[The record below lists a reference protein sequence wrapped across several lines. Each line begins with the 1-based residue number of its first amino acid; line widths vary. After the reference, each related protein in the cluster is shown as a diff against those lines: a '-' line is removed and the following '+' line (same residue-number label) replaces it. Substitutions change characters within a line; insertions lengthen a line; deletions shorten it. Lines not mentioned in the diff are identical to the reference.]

1 MLDWSVVL
9 CFIGL
14 IVILGLSVIL
24 YYKQV
29 KSTKE
34 MNKKLNSLVDQINKS
49 NLYEYKFDTE
59 QNGNIKNNDQ
69 NITNLN
75 NAVIEAQ
82 KSIKYYEQTSLNK
95 NDIETRL
102 KTANVQ
108 TNTLN
113 LGNKFS
119 LSGVGGDNWLNLY
132 DKEGKTFYGGFA
144 AKNLLS
150 YENTWL
156 NGNTQINGSLKICD
170 AKGQNCR
177 TI

>member
-75 NAVIEAQ
+75 NVFY
-82 KSIKYYEQTSLNK
+82 KSQNLLISNELKKSSERK
-95 NDIETRL
+95 DIENSAERKDIDIEKE
-102 KTANVQ
+102 KTKQAEESTKQ
-108 TNTLN
+108 AEEAT
-113 LGNKFS
+113 KQS
-119 LSGVGGDNWLNLY
+119 
-132 DKEGKTFYGGFA
+132 EA
-144 AKNLLS
+144 AVKKAEIEL
-150 YENTWL
+150 EMMK
-156 NGNTQINGSLKICD
+156 LKIQY
-170 AKGQNCR
+170 KL
-177 TI
+177 